1 MLTYSFQILDVN
13 EFDSLQVII
22 SVVYKALTV
31 LGKVQHVQPAGDDV
45 DVVHPGV
52 GGVVKVPSS
61 CPGQCWAG
69 EVCCRLEYF
78 RPDDLSL
85 GSVSVSQL
93 TSSEPPVS
101 QPDRLMDNYE
111 KYTGTAVHGTALI

>member
-1 MLTYSFQILDVN
+1 MLTYSFQVLDVN

-61 CPGQCWAG
+61 W
-69 EVCCRLEYF
+69 
-78 RPDDLSL
+78 SML
-85 GSVSVSQL
+85 GRRGLLQ
-93 TSSEPPVS
+93 
-101 QPDRLMDNYE
+101 
-111 KYTGTAVHGTALI
+111 TGIFPT